1 MTPIIISRIFDPF
14 LMAFVTLSILLNRG
28 PHYVQVLLIMTL
40 LPFLLF
46 FIFWK
51 TKLVS
56 NWDISNRAER
66 PKFLW
71 MLIGI
76 EAIAIIFSRQWN
88 VLPFLCALI
97 GFGIITHKWKIS
109 GHMMALGLATG
120 VVIARYGWSWWPVFL
135 SVPLVG
141 WSRVVT
147 KNHTIAQV
155 IAGTMYSWAIVYFF
169 V

>member
-1 MTPIIISRIFDPF
+1 MIATIISRIFDPF
-14 LMAFVTLSILLNRG
+14 LMALVTLS
-28 PHYVQVLLIMTL
+28 VLLDGSPMYLQSLLVMTL

-46 FIFWK
+46 LVFWK
-51 TKLVS
+51 TKRVS

-71 MLIGI
+71 TLIGI
-76 EAIAIIFSRQWN
+76 ETIAIIFFQQWN
-88 VLPFLCALI
+88 VLPFLFALV
-97 GFGIITHKWKIS
+97 GFGIITHIWKIS

-120 VVIARYGWSWWPVFL
+120 VLIANYGWGWWPVL
-135 SVPLVG
+135 LAVPLLT

-155 IAGTMYSWAIVYFF
+155 IAGTLYSWVIVYFF

>member
-1 MTPIIISRIFDPF
+1 
-14 LMAFVTLSILLNRG
+14 
-28 PHYVQVLLIMTL
+28 
-40 LPFLLF
+40 
-46 FIFWK
+46 
-51 TKLVS
+51 
-56 NWDISNRAER
+56 
-66 PKFLW
+66 
-71 MLIGI
+71 
-76 EAIAIIFSRQWN
+76 
-88 VLPFLCALI
+88 
-97 GFGIITHKWKIS
+97 
-109 GHMMALGLATG
+109 MALGLATG